1 MHSARALALLAACAQ
16 GWVPRQAPLRRRSV
30 TALRVTVP
38 VPLEYA
44 AELAATASALVN
56 PGKGLLASDESPP
69 TLNARLERAGLVN
82 SEDTRRAYRE
92 ALYTTPDLG
101 TYVSGVIL
109 SADML
114 FEQTADGTPFVDLLN
129 VNGIVPGV
137 RVDAG
142 AVQLP
147 GAIAGETCSRGLDGL
162 DERAA
167 LYREQGAR
175 FAKWRSRIKITGDGA
190 PSLLA
195 LKENCWTMAR
205 CARTLQER
213 GLVPILEPA
222 VLSEGAHSIERA
234 AEVQE
239 RVYVDVFRALAENGV
254 FLEGCLVKPSMTT
267 PGEDCPDP
275 ATPELVAAY
284 SVRTLE
290 RTVPSAVP
298 GVCFTSG
305 GLSEEEASLCLDA
318 MNRIER
324 KGPWSMTFG
333 FARSLQ
339 QSCLATWGG
348 DPANVAAAQAMLF
361 ARARANGEA
370 NLGKYAPGSQPTVDP
385 TALLAGVE

>member
-1 MHSARALALLAACAQ
+1 
-16 GWVPRQAPLRRRSV
+16 
-30 TALRVTVP
+30 
-38 VPLEYA
+38 
-44 AELAATASALVN
+44 
-56 PGKGLLASDESPP
+56 
-69 TLNARLERAGLVN
+69 
-82 SEDTRRAYRE
+82 
-92 ALYTTPDLG
+92 
-101 TYVSGVIL
+101 
-109 SADML
+109 
-114 FEQTADGTPFVDLLN
+114 
-129 VNGIVPGV
+129 
-137 RVDAG
+137 
-142 AVQLP
+142 
-147 GAIAGETCSRGLDGL
+147 
-162 DERAA
+162 
-167 LYREQGAR
+167 
-175 FAKWRSRIKITGDGA
+175 
-190 PSLLA
+190 
-195 LKENCWTMAR
+195 MAR

>member
-1 MHSARALALLAACAQ
+1 M
-16 GWVPRQAPLRRRSV
+16 
-30 TALRVTVP
+30 P

-205 CARTLQER
+205 CAHTLAIGMTPPHSSTLKSTHR
-213 GLVPILEPA
+213 RPHAGRSA
-222 VLSEGAHSIERA
+222 GARYPHIA
-234 AEVQE
+234 
-239 RVYVDVFRALAENGV
+239 
-254 FLEGCLVKPSMTT
+254 SM
-267 PGEDCPDP
+267 
-275 ATPELVAAY
+275 
-284 SVRTLE
+284 
-290 RTVPSAVP
+290 
-298 GVCFTSG
+298 
-305 GLSEEEASLCLDA
+305 
-318 MNRIER
+318 
-324 KGPWSMTFG
+324 
-333 FARSLQ
+333 
-339 QSCLATWGG
+339 
-348 DPANVAAAQAMLF
+348 
-361 ARARANGEA
+361 
-370 NLGKYAPGSQPTVDP
+370 PGSQTWAIIRPS
-385 TALLAGVE
+385 AKIGK

>member
-1 MHSARALALLAACAQ
+1 MLRALALLAACAQ
-16 GWVPRQAPLRRRSV
+16 GWVPRHAPLRRRSR

-101 TYVSGVIL
+101 
-109 SADML
+109 AC
-114 FEQTADGTPFVDLLN
+114 TADGTPFVDLLN

-205 CARTLQER
+205 
-213 GLVPILEPA
+213 
-222 VLSEGAHSIERA
+222 EGAHSIERA

-254 FLEGCLVKPSMTT
+254 FLEG
-267 PGEDCPDP
+267 
-275 ATPELVAAY
+275 
-284 SVRTLE
+284 
-290 RTVPSAVP
+290 
-298 GVCFTSG
+298 
-305 GLSEEEASLCLDA
+305 AS
-318 MNRIER
+318 
-324 KGPWSMTFG
+324 
-333 FARSLQ
+333 
-339 QSCLATWGG
+339 
-348 DPANVAAAQAMLF
+348 
-361 ARARANGEA
+361 
-370 NLGKYAPGSQPTVDP
+370 
-385 TALLAGVE
+385 